1 MLYTTVKW
9 SGGLC
14 ACCFYL

>member
-1 MLYTTVKW
+1 MVYTTVKW